1 MTGLEKILSQIE
13 QESDDRCRELTEKA
27 NEKAQKTVQSA
38 EAEAQRIAADIQLQT
53 DRRLETLAQS
63 ASSSAQLAKSR
74 ALLKAKLDIIDDTLA
89 RSLEVI
95 KALPRKEYFEILK
108 ELILKNARK
117 GEGVLHLSKAD
128 TDKLPV
134 NFVDAVNNAF
144 KKGYKLV
151 LGDSTDIDSGF
162 ILTYGD
168 IDINCSFDA
177 IAAEKRDELRDA
189 LNGLLFN

>member
-13 QESDDRCRELTEKA
+13 YESDNRCRELTDKA
-27 NEKAQKTVQSA
+27 NEKAEKMLKDAEDEAARNAAELQRQTEKKLEVLGQSA
-38 EAEAQRIAADIQLQT
+38 A
-53 DRRLETLAQS
+53 
-63 ASSSAQLAKSR
+63 SSAQLASSR
-74 ALLKAKLDIIDDTLA
+74 AILKAKLEIIDDTLE

-95 KALPRKEYFEILK
+95 KALPKKEYFEILK

-117 GEGVLHLSKAD
+117 GEGVLHMSKAD
-128 TDKLPV
+128 TEKMPV
-134 NFVDAVNNAF
+134 NFTDSINNAF

-189 LNGLLFN
+189 LNVLLFN

>member
-13 QESDDRCRELTEKA
+13 YESNDRCRELTDKA
-27 NEKAQKTVQSA
+27 NDKAKSIVDDAEKQAEKIKKDSA
-38 EAEAQRIAADIQLQT
+38 DAVERKLEASRQAA
-53 DRRLETLAQS
+53 E
-63 ASSSAQLAKSR
+63 SSAQLAASR
-74 ALLKAKLDIIDDTLA
+74 EILKAKLDIIDGTLE

-95 KALPRKEYFEILK
+95 KALPKKEYFEILK

-117 GEGVLHLSKAD
+117 GEGILHLSKAD

-134 NFVDAVNNAF
+134 NFVDSVNNAF
-144 KKGYKLV
+144 KRGYKIA
-151 LGDSTDIDSGF
+151 LGDSADIDSGF
-162 ILTYGD
+162 ILVYGD

-177 IAAEKRDELRDA
+177 IAAEKRDEIRDA

>member
-13 QESDDRCRELTEKA
+13 YESDNRCRELTDKA
-27 NEKAQKTVQSA
+27 NEKAEKMLKDAEDEAARNAAELQRQTEKKLEVLGQSA
-38 EAEAQRIAADIQLQT
+38 A
-53 DRRLETLAQS
+53 
-63 ASSSAQLAKSR
+63 SSAQLASSR
-74 ALLKAKLDIIDDTLA
+74 AILKAKLEIIDDTLE

-95 KALPRKEYFEILK
+95 KALPKKEYFEILK

-117 GEGVLHLSKAD
+117 GEGVLHMSKTD
-128 TDKLPV
+128 TEKMPV
-134 NFVDAVNNAF
+134 NFTDSINNAF

>member
-13 QESDDRCRELTEKA
+13 YESDNRCRELIDKA
-27 NEKAQKTVQSA
+27 NQNA
-38 EAEAQRIAADIQLQT
+38 ETI
-53 DRRLETLAQS
+53 LEQAQS
-63 ASSSAQLAKSR
+63 QADRIKEVARTESERKLEASKQAAESAAQLAASR
-74 ALLKAKLDIIDDTLA
+74 EILKAKLEIIDSTLE

-95 KALPRKEYFEILK
+95 KALPKKEYFEILK

-144 KKGYKLV
+144 KKGYKIV
-151 LGDSTDIDSGF
+151 LGDSVDIDSGF
-162 ILTYGD
+162 ILVYGD

-189 LNGLLFN
+189 LNGLLFD

>member
-108 ELILKNARK
+108 ELIFKNARK

-134 NFVDAVNNAF
+134 NFVDSVNNAF